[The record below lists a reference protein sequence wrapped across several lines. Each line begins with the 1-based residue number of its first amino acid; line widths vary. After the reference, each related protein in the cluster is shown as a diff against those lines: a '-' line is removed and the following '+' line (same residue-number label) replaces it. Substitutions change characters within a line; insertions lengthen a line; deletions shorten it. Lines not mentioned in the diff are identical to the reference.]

1 LTFRATSARLA
12 AERGVALL
20 AAPVSGNPKAARAGQ
35 LSVAVSGPRD
45 AYERALPYLQM
56 FGRSVSYVG
65 EGEAARLVKICH
77 NLILGVVA
85 QILAE
90 TTILAE
96 RGGIARA
103 DYLGF
108 INESVMGSTFTR
120 YKTPAYVNL
129 DYTPTF
135 TGHLLRKDFEL
146 GLAAAREHNVPV
158 PLTALTHQIV
168 VSLIGQGFG
177 EQDFA
182 SLLEVAARGANLTLE
197 PDTRFV
203 PDGLDTPERLQD
215 RGLKASR
222 ERRCRLPAFWD
233 GACGARRASSS
244 SSPTARRNAC
254 VRKDFDVDWNPG
266 STRQV
271 GRRRRKRQAVRHRP
285 RGQCRRVLSRGSSRG
300 ARLDVDALDVRGGG
314 GGERR
319 VRRPEPGANH
329 RLQLGSSSWSGA
341 NTKSSTIPRTPE
353 GHTQVSTPKEMPG
366 KSTGDIRRRDTAQSI
381 IELCRTGLDPEALRE
396 HLLPRLRRRRS
407 C

>member
-1 LTFRATSARLA
+1 MTLAAPNGETLGWIGLGRMGEVLAGRLLERGCDLSVYNRTSTKAQALVDRGARLVEHPVDLADRDIVVTMVAGSRDFEEVVAGPNGLLANQARAPALLIDASTVSMDISSDIRELA

-45 AYERALPYLQM
+45 AYERALPYLRM
-56 FGRSVSYVG
+56 LGRSVSYVG

-90 TTILAE
+90 TTVLAE

-103 DYLGF
+103 DYLAF

-168 VSLIGQGFG
+168 VSLIGEGFG

-197 PDTRFV
+197 PDPRFV
-203 PDGLDTPERLQD
+203 PDGLDTPER
-215 RGLKASR
+215 
-222 ERRCRLPAFWD
+222 
-233 GACGARRASSS
+233 
-244 SSPTARRNAC
+244 
-254 VRKDFDVDWNPG
+254 
-266 STRQV
+266 
-271 GRRRRKRQAVRHRP
+271 
-285 RGQCRRVLSRGSSRG
+285 
-300 ARLDVDALDVRGGG
+300 
-314 GGERR
+314 
-319 VRRPEPGANH
+319 
-329 RLQLGSSSWSGA
+329 
-341 NTKSSTIPRTPE
+341 SSTE
-353 GHTQVSTPKEMPG
+353 V
-366 KSTGDIRRRDTAQSI
+366 
-381 IELCRTGLDPEALRE
+381 
-396 HLLPRLRRRRS
+396 
-407 C
+407 